1 MSYIDSNSS
10 DNSSMNDDFYVL
22 EEKNHDYTN
31 ESFSHESIHSYPSS
45 ITSTRLTYPSIVP
58 SYSSSPSIAIPN
70 TLYNNNTYSVLPLTF
85 LPTSSIKDTYTK
97 QAQTQ
102 NTQKVQLP
110 PTFEYREVYRNSLV
124 CALHSKMDDS
134 THDSLRLNFFFSYAL
149 LWLFSSKTLRQLV
162 HKGKTDIDIKQ
173 QASNK
178 PVSSPIAIPTSIT
191 VSPSIQSICAA
202 LNTTPSLR
210 SPKNELEIIDEFI
223 DAIQKISTSPTLVC
237 INDISISMSKK
248 LIESNLLS
256 KYQQFGISFFF
267 YYSFSIF
274 LYEYCTEDA
283 VDYFLIS
290 LHHQLNVLCQPPT
303 SIVDYIH
310 CSCYLHHNIALHY
323 SYVFL
328 SSFSHF

>member
-256 KYQQFGISFFF
+256 KYQQFGISFLFV
-267 YYSFSIF
+267 SF
-274 LYEYCTEDA
+274 
-283 VDYFLIS
+283 
-290 LHHQLNVLCQPPT
+290 LCFP
-303 SIVDYIH
+303 
-310 CSCYLHHNIALHY
+310 L
-323 SYVFL
+323 
-328 SSFSHF
+328 

>member
-31 ESFSHESIHSYPSS
+31 ESFSHESIHSYPLST
-45 ITSTRLTYPSIVP
+45 TSTRLTYPSIVP

-110 PTFEYREVYRNSLV
+110 PTFEYREVYRTSLV

-210 SPKNELEIIDEFI
+210 SPKNELEIIDEFV

-267 YYSFSIF
+267 TILFLFSFMN
-274 LYEYCTEDA
+274 T
-283 VDYFLIS
+283 
-290 LHHQLNVLCQPPT
+290 VLKM
-303 SIVDYIH
+303 
-310 CSCYLHHNIALHY
+310 L
-323 SYVFL
+323 
-328 SSFSHF
+328 

>member
-31 ESFSHESIHSYPSS
+31 ESFSHESIHSYPLST
-45 ITSTRLTYPSIVP
+45 TSTRLTYPSIVP

-210 SPKNELEIIDEFI
+210 SPKNELEIIDEFV

-267 YYSFSIF
+267 LLFF
-274 LYEYCTEDA
+274 F
-283 VDYFLIS
+283 YFPL
-290 LHHQLNVLCQPPT
+290 
-303 SIVDYIH
+303 
-310 CSCYLHHNIALHY
+310 
-323 SYVFL
+323 
-328 SSFSHF
+328 

>member
-31 ESFSHESIHSYPSS
+31 ESFSHESIHSYPLST
-45 ITSTRLTYPSIVP
+45 TSTRLTYPSIVP

-110 PTFEYREVYRNSLV
+110 PTFEYREVYRTSLV

-267 YYSFSIF
+267 TILFLFSFMN
-274 LYEYCTEDA
+274 T
-283 VDYFLIS
+283 
-290 LHHQLNVLCQPPT
+290 VLKM
-303 SIVDYIH
+303 
-310 CSCYLHHNIALHY
+310 L
-323 SYVFL
+323 
-328 SSFSHF
+328 

>member
-31 ESFSHESIHSYPSS
+31 ESFSHESIHSYPLST
-45 ITSTRLTYPSIVP
+45 TSTRLTYPSIVP

-267 YYSFSIF
+267 LLFF
-274 LYEYCTEDA
+274 F
-283 VDYFLIS
+283 YFPL
-290 LHHQLNVLCQPPT
+290 
-303 SIVDYIH
+303 
-310 CSCYLHHNIALHY
+310 
-323 SYVFL
+323 
-328 SSFSHF
+328 